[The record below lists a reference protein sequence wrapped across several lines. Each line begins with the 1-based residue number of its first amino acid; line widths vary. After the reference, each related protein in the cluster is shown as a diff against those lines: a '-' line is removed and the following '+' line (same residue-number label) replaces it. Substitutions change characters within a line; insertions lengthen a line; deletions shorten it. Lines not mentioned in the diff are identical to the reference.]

1 MMPDIAPAPAK
12 PGTKRAPRVTLLLD
26 ERAVVLGVDRSL
38 ASNGFGQVAAVPDAS
53 LHDQMHPACPGNCE
67 FAETWRAAWST
78 LGFRDSVEWEVDDAQ
93 SGLLL
98 RFHLSRPMAPAS
110 IEVDRRRSQFLLS
123 VTDITR
129 HRRDYEKLVE
139 SQQELIRRVADR
151 EAHGDSD
158 SEGGGDGLSESGI
171 RFIAGLAR
179 QHRIT
184 GRQLILAQEEER
196 KRIAA
201 ELHDGIA
208 QTIGVIKFKL
218 EACLAY
224 MARTQSGLDLSYLES
239 SVTELKSLVDEIR
252 RISSNLAPSM
262 LENFGLH
269 VAVDW
274 LCEEFESHYPNV
286 DMTCDVRI
294 DETGLPDILKI
305 AIYRVVQEAL
315 SNVGKYG
322 SARNVTVR
330 LESNGFGVR
339 LIVRDDGAGFD
350 PDVGRQDPTGYSG
363 LGLQSMRE
371 RVEATG
377 GHFELITAPG
387 EGVSVEAEWP
397 VSEIE
402 LSRS

>member
-1 MMPDIAPAPAK
+1 MPGVVANPTK
-12 PGTKRAPRVTLLLD
+12 PGAKRAPRVTLLLN
-26 ERAVVLGVDRSL
+26 ERAGVLSVDRSL
-38 ASNGFGQVAAVPDAS
+38 AGTGFANLSALPELS
-53 LHDQMHPACPGNCE
+53 LHDQLHTVCSGQCE

-78 LGFRDSVEWEVDDAQ
+78 LKFRDSVEWEIDDKQ
-93 SGLLL
+93 LGRLL
-98 RFHLSRPMAPAS
+98 RFHLSRPLAPNS
-110 IEVDRRRSQFLLS
+110 IDFDRRRTQFLLAI
-123 VTDITR
+123 TDITT
-129 HRRDYEKLVE
+129 HRREYEKLVE
-139 SQQELIRRVADR
+139 SQQELIRLVAEQEARANDDR
-151 EAHGDSD
+151 AEAD
-158 SEGGGDGLSESGI
+158 DGLSDSGI

-184 GRQLILAQEEER
+184 GRQLILAQEDER

-218 EACLAY
+218 EAC
-224 MARTQSGLDLSYLES
+224 MAHMGRTQPGLDLSYLES
-239 SVTELKSLVDEIR
+239 SVVELKSLVDEIR

-274 LCEEFESHYPNV
+274 LCEEFESHHPDV
-286 DMTCDVRI
+286 GMTCDIRI
-294 DETGLPDILKI
+294 DETELPDILKI

-322 SARNVTVR
+322 AAENVAVS

-350 PDVGRQDPTGYSG
+350 PQGGHKDPTGYSG

-377 GHFELITAPG
+377 GRFELVTARG
-387 EGVSVEAEWP
+387 EGVSIEAEWP

-402 LSRS
+402 LIRS